1 MSIYPITSEVDDML
15 SQMELLEE
23 QENFLKELSRAI
35 DYRLD
40 EIREELKNQE

>member
-1 MSIYPITSEVDDML
+1 MSSIYPITSDVDDML
-15 SQMELLEE
+15 SEMELQE

-40 EIREELKNQE
+40 EVEKELKNKE

>member
-23 QENFLKELSRAI
+23 QENFLKELASAI

-40 EIREELKNQE
+40 EVREELKNQE